1 MQRQRILAR
10 SRRLQMS
17 PMQVTSPPPP
27 RAPLLERPRALCRLF
42 PIMTLAPPP
51 APPAP
56 PLRAARRLAGRGTL
70 LSLFGACH
78 DTVLRGFAR
87 SSPLCL
93 LCVTGVVPTAMCH
106 GKAKLVSIDCE
117 PDGAAEGALALLSVE
132 SDAAAMPLEH
142 WKSCLALPAQTP
154 HSEEEHHAS
163 LAGRATPARQPPP
176 SGNLYLCAAPLPLFP
191 TCTLPLIFPTS
202 RAQPCPSPPNVK
214 VRLLPAPWSF
224 AFSSGPEANTLA
236 GALARLSHSYCAV
249 VRGPGVCTSLS

>member
-56 PLRAARRLAGRGTL
+56 PLRAARRLAGRRTL

-87 SSPLCL
+87 SWPLCL

-163 LAGRATPARQPPP
+163 LAGRATPATATSLWQPVPLRCPPAVVPHLHPPP
-176 SGNLYLCAAPLPLFP
+176 HLPHLSRSALPLPP
-191 TCTLPLIFPTS
+191 QCQGPLAP
-202 RAQPCPSPPNVK
+202 RALVIC
-214 VRLLPAPWSF
+214 LLIW
-224 AFSSGPEANTLA
+224 T
-236 GALARLSHSYCAV
+236 
-249 VRGPGVCTSLS
+249 

>member
-56 PLRAARRLAGRGTL
+56 PLRAARRLAGRRTL

-87 SSPLCL
+87 SWPLCL

-163 LAGRATPARQPPP
+163 LAGRATPDSHLPLATCTFALPPCRCSPLAPSPSSSPPP
-176 SGNLYLCAAPLPLFP
+176 ALS
-191 TCTLPLIFPTS
+191 
-202 RAQPCPSPPNVK
+202 
-214 VRLLPAPWSF
+214 PAPPPPMSRS
-224 AFSSGPEANTLA
+224 ACSP
-236 GALARLSHSYCAV
+236 RLGHLPSHLDLRPTRWQGLLQGCLTRTAPS
-249 VRGPGVCTSLS
+249 